1 MSRHQED
8 MSAEE
13 QYEIA
18 EKIDEFMKELFEIR
32 SEVIEFFMGKEID
45 MATAII
51 AMRTLS
57 VDCTESLMNNRDGEH
72 IDEHIDKIMD
82 DKVDMF
88 FQMKPLY
95 EDYEKSGDI
104 H

>member
-1 MSRHQED
+1 MSKHQED

-18 EKIDEFMKELFEIR
+18 EKIDEFMGEIFKLR
-32 SEVIEFFMGKEID
+32 TEVIEFFMDKEID
-45 MATAII
+45 MPTAII
-51 AMRTLS
+51 TMRTLS
-57 VDCTESLMNNRDGEH
+57 VDCTESLMKNRDGEH

-88 FQMKPLY
+88 FHMKPLY
-95 EDYEKSGDI
+95 EDYAESEEI

>member
-1 MSRHQED
+1 MSKHQED
-8 MSAEE
+8 ITTEE
-13 QYEIA
+13 KYEIA
-18 EKIDEFMKELFEIR
+18 EKIDGFMTELFEIR
-32 SEVIEFFMGKEID
+32 SEVIEFFMSKEID

-57 VDCTESLMNNRDGEH
+57 VDCTESLMKNRDGEH

-88 FQMKPLY
+88 FHMKPLY
-95 EDYEKSGDI
+95 EDYAESGDI